1 MAESPAQPE
10 TGMRKRTILQK
21 LALCQVLTL
30 CAASPASAGETLLPA
45 VEVRQSA
52 AMPALNSLLGE
63 RLPIL
68 EAPVDISRIGADE
81 LAEPGT
87 QSLSSALRREAAS
100 GENYAITGYYQN
112 FTLRGFTLDLG
123 SAYRING
130 FVVPAEFDIPL
141 DNVEAI
147 EILKGSAGLHGG
159 QVSTAGAINFVTR
172 RAVDVSALTGEL
184 DARGGSRLT
193 ADIGRAI
200 VGDTGIGFRLVAM
213 HGEMR
218 PAQPKAD
225 GRRDL
230 ISLGL
235 DIRPT
240 EKLKILADLAA
251 QQRSQR
257 AVPGLQLLDGTTLPG
272 NDVRDLNINRQAWS
286 RPVENQGITAS
297 LRGEWQVSENFRLEG
312 GFAHTEVHIEDNLA
326 TPWGCNSAPYQY
338 FCANGDYV
346 LYKYHA
352 SERRTTGHATLAAHL
367 QTETGALTHALSAG
381 IEHIDRRIRQNDVY
395 SSTSYDVFGNA
406 LSGNLASTA
415 LPLADPGGVGL
426 DRAPVKATQLAAYV
440 ADRISWGDFRFLAAL
455 RSVEITQQPAAI
467 RDNRLLPQFALGWHY
482 AADRQVYI
490 SQGRGLDFG
499 SEAPLT
505 AANAGAL
512 LAPRLTRQIEA
523 GWKGRSQAGY
533 TWSAA
538 LFRMT
543 RPYEYTQP
551 AGTSW
556 AGLGDYVLGGEQIHK
571 GIDFNWQTPE
581 QHAFRLSGSQ
591 MLVRATASGSAA
603 YDGVQVQNVPRFSS
617 FLRASQRIPGVSGLD
632 AHLDWIYRGQR
643 NARRDGSVSVPGYS
657 IFDLGLVW
665 QQRLAGHGM
674 HWALTVR
681 NLTDRRYWRDVG
693 EAYSAD
699 LLFPGEPRSLT
710 ASVRFEL

>member
-1 MAESPAQPE
+1 MAD
-10 TGMRKRTILQK
+10 
-21 LALCQVLTL
+21 
-30 CAASPASAGETLLPA
+30 ETLLPA
-45 VEVRQSA
+45 LEVRER
-52 AMPALNSLLGE
+52 AMVQALNSLLGE
-63 RLPIL
+63 RLTTL
-68 EAPVDISRIGADE
+68 EAPVDMSLIGATE

-87 QSLSSALRREAAS
+87 QSLSSALRRAADI
-100 GENYAITGYYQN
+100 GENYAISGYYQN

-141 DNVEAI
+141 DNVDAI

-159 QVSTAGAINFVTR
+159 QVSAAGAINFVTR
-172 RAVDVSALTGEL
+172 RAADVDSLVGEL

-213 HGEMR
+213 HGEMH
-218 PAQPKAD
+218 PAQPQAD

-235 DIRPT
+235 DVRPG
-240 EKLKILADLAA
+240 EKLKILADIAA

-257 AVPGLQLLDGTTLPG
+257 AVPGMQLLGGTTLPD

-286 RPVENQGITAS
+286 RPVENRGITAS
-297 LRGEWQVSENFRLEG
+297 LRGEWQVGENFRLEG
-312 GFAHTEVHIEDNLA
+312 GFAHTEAHIEDNMA

-352 SERRTTGHATLAAHL
+352 SERRTTEHTTLAAHL
-367 QTETGALTHALSAG
+367 RAETGALTHALSAG
-381 IEHIDRRIRQNDVY
+381 VEYIDRRIRQNDVY
-395 SSTSYDVFGNA
+395 SSTSYDAFGYA

-415 LPLADPGGVGL
+415 LPLADPGGVGQ
-426 DRAPVKATQLAAYV
+426 DRAPVKATQAAIYV
-440 ADRISWGDFRFLAAL
+440 ADRVTWGDFRLLAAL
-455 RSVEITQQPAAI
+455 RSVEITQQPATI
-467 RDNRLLPQFALGWHY
+467 RDNRLLPQFALNWQY

-505 AANAGAL
+505 AANAGTL
-512 LAPRLTRQIEA
+512 LAPRLTRQIET

-533 TWSAA
+533 TWSTA

-551 AGTSW
+551 VGTSW
-556 AGLGDYVLGGEQIHK
+556 AGLGNYVQNGKQIHR
-571 GIDFNWQTPE
+571 GINFNWQTPE
-581 QHAFRLSGSQ
+581 QFAFRLAGNQ
-591 MLVRATASGSAA
+591 TLLRATASGSA
-603 YDGVQVQNVPRFSS
+603 YDSLQIQNVPRFSS
-617 FLRASQRIPGVSGLD
+617 FLRANQRIPWVSGLD
-632 AHLDWIYRGQR
+632 AHIDWIYRGQR

-657 IFDLGLVW
+657 IFDFGLDW
-665 QQRLAGHGM
+665 RQRLAGHGVQ
-674 HWALTVR
+674 WALTVR
-681 NLTDRRYWRDVG
+681 NLTNRRYWRDVG

-699 LLFPGEPRSLT
+699 LLLPGEPRSLT
-710 ASVRFEL
+710 ASVRFDL

>member
-1 MAESPAQPE
+1 
-10 TGMRKRTILQK
+10 MRKRTTWRKKALCRV
-21 LALCQVLTL
+21 LALCAT
-30 CAASPASAGETLLPA
+30 APAMANETLLPA
-45 VEVRQSA
+45 LEVRDR
-52 AMPALNSLLGE
+52 AMVPALNSLLGE
-63 RLPIL
+63 RLPVIDV
-68 EAPVDISRIGADE
+68 PVDLSRIGAAE

-87 QSLSSALRREAAS
+87 QSLSSALRREAAI

-159 QVSTAGAINFVTR
+159 QVSAAGEINFVTR
-172 RAVDVSALTGEL
+172 RAADVDTLVGEL

-213 HGEMR
+213 HGEMH
-218 PAQPKAD
+218 PAQSQAD
-225 GRRDL
+225 GQRDL

-235 DIRPT
+235 DIRPA
-240 EKLKILADLAA
+240 EQLKILADIAA
-251 QQRSQR
+251 QQRLQR
-257 AVPGLQLLDGTTLPG
+257 AVPGLQLLGGTTLPD

-286 RPVENQGITAS
+286 RPVENRGITSS

-312 GFAHTEVHIEDNLA
+312 GFAHTEAHIEDNLT
-326 TPWGCNSAPYQY
+326 TPWGCNSAPFQY

-352 SERRTTGHATLAAHL
+352 SERRTTENSTLAVHL
-367 QTETGALTHALSAG
+367 QAETWALTHAMSAG
-381 IEHIDRRIRQNDVY
+381 VEHIDRRIRQSDVY
-395 SSTSYDVFGNA
+395 SSTSYDAFGNA

-415 LPLADPGGVGL
+415 LPLADPGGVGQ
-426 DRAPVKATQLAAYV
+426 DRAPVKATQLATYV
-440 ADRISWGDFRFLAAL
+440 ADRVAWGDFRLLAAL

-467 RDNRLLPQFALGWHY
+467 RDSRLLPQFALGWHY

-505 AANAGAL
+505 AANAGTL
-512 LAPRLTRQIEA
+512 LAPRLTRQIET
-523 GWKGRSQAGY
+523 GWKVHNQAGY
-533 TWSAA
+533 TWSAV

-543 RPYEYTQP
+543 RPYEFTQP
-551 AGTSW
+551 VGTSW
-556 AGLGDYVLGGEQIHK
+556 AGLGDYEQGGEQIHK

-581 QHAFRLSGSQ
+581 QYAFRLSGSQ
-591 MLVRATASGSAA
+591 TLMRATASGNA
-603 YDGVQVQNVPRFSS
+603 YDGVQIQNVPRFSS
-617 FLRASQRIPGVSGLD
+617 FLRTSQRIPGVSGLN
-632 AHLDWIYRGQR
+632 AHVDWIYRGQR
-643 NARRDGSVSVPGYS
+643 NARRDGSVSVPSYS
-657 IFDLGLVW
+657 IFDLGLDW
-665 QQRLAGHGM
+665 RQQLAGHSVQ
-674 HWALTVR
+674 WALTVR
-681 NLTDRRYWRDVG
+681 NLSNRRYWRDVG

-710 ASVRFEL
+710 ASVRFDI